1 LAGNEVE
8 DAKVERKWE
17 SMSNGC
23 FGSASE
29 YCIWMKKAI
38 MKREFTAVRL
48 RLMRKGHLHHSLSLG
63 RKPLEPILLPPL
75 ELFVSMI
82 CIFS

>member
-1 LAGNEVE
+1 
-8 DAKVERKWE
+8 
-17 SMSNGC
+17 
-23 FGSASE
+23 
-29 YCIWMKKAI
+29 MKKAI

-48 RLMRKGHLHHSLSLG
+48 RLMWKGHLHHSLSLG